1 MDNIGGDCKNMIT
14 EQDLKQFLIDDGFEL
29 TDEEFN
35 KLLSRV
41 KVEVNQKLDFPIT
54 ATSFTQTQKSFNGS
68 VLVVDMFPLQSIHSL
83 KIGEYC
89 LHEDKDYQIN
99 FDDGIIY
106 FNRTWNGFL
115 RLEYIAGLTDNDY
128 NTYITPLILQLL
140 EYHLDKTPNKDAS
153 SIKEGEITITY
164 DNTTLTSNRIN
175 TMIQELNNRYTTFL
189 RMI

>member
-1 MDNIGGDCKNMIT
+1 MIT

-41 KVEVNQKLDFPIT
+41 KVEVNQKLDFPVT

-68 VLVVDMFPLQSIHSL
+68 VLVVDMFPLQSIRSL